1 MKSAPLASVV
11 RSQMGPK
18 IFFLGLIVVFLGT
31 LLVGYQQFQALRNHH
46 RQVIRPLITSLQAYM
61 THASSVLH
69 ILADVDLREING
81 RSSILERTHRAVPYF
96 DRLIVTD
103 AQGMVLASHPS
114 GIEGMD
120 FSGFLP
126 SLLKDTENL
135 EAVSD
140 PYVSQETGK
149 VTVSLTVRRASSG
162 FVMGELNL
170 SQIQTYV
177 ESVMDATGAGEI
189 AFVVDSYGNL
199 VAHPNRY
206 LVVRQTNL
214 RHISV
219 LDRVIS
225 DRKLHVALSR
235 WDATWHLATAAF
247 MPERGWILCVATPLR
262 RLLSPVAEALGLAV
276 ILLCVSTV
284 LMLTAAK
291 KQLERVVER
300 PLERFSRALAY
311 VAEGHASAVDRLE
324 PCGVAELD
332 RVVGA
337 MKQMAD
343 TVTARDHEVRLTLE
357 ALEKSNEEL
366 EEAIARANRLAVEA
380 EVANQAKSLF
390 LANMS
395 HEIRTPMNG
404 ILGMNR
410 LLQNTPLTPLQR
422 EYVDI
427 IQKSGEALLSLLND
441 ILDFSKIEAGKMELE
456 HVDFDLRALVEGVAE
471 TLAVKAHEK
480 GLELACLV
488 DAAVPRYLR
497 GDPTRL
503 RQILLNLVGN
513 ALKFTEKGEIV
524 LSVAPAESE
533 PQQERVSVRFAVRDT
548 GIGIPKDQLDAIFQ
562 SFSQADASITRKYG
576 GTGLGLTI
584 SKRLVEMMGGV
595 MGVDSEVGKGS
606 TFWFTAAL
614 EMGEGSAKK
623 EHLRVDETVLQRIR
637 STRVLAVDDNA
648 TNRFVLTEMLR
659 VWGYPH
665 DEAPDGP
672 AALAKLREAQGNGT
686 PFHLVILDMQMP
698 EMDGETV
705 ARQIRGDPK
714 LSHMPCLLL
723 TSVVTPAMGER
734 IKKEGLFR
742 AVLTKPVRYSKLY
755 NALLACLD
763 LAQEVHDEALA
774 PESLSPGK
782 ETPNLVVLLA
792 EDNAVNQKVAAGC
805 LSKLGCRVDVVS
817 NGKEALEAL
826 GRQTYDLVF
835 MDVQMPV
842 LDGLEATRM
851 IRKGLVPVKNPRV
864 PIIAM
869 TAHALPGDR
878 EVCLK
883 AGMDDYVPKPLRL
896 EELQA
901 AIERQKN
908 RAAQGDAAVEK
919 EAVEAVSSFAAGA
932 TVDHEVFHWDELV
945 DRLGGDMDLSWEIL
959 SEFVAELPQR
969 LREIDEALEKGD
981 MTVIKRL
988 AHSLKGAAANI
999 SAHRLSEAARDLE
1012 HAVDPENPGDL
1023 FPLCAVVKEQADRL
1037 TMAVHDVGAPSE
1049 AVSF

>member
-11 RSQMGPK
+11 RSHMGPK
-18 IFFLGLIVVFLGT
+18 IFALGFTAVFLGT
-31 LLVGYQQFQALRNHH
+31 LLVGYQQIQTVRNHH
-46 RQVIRPLITSLQAYM
+46 RQVIRPLMTSLQWYVH
-61 THASSVLH
+61 HASSTLH
-69 ILADVDLREING
+69 ILASTDVWATEG
-81 RSSILERTHRAVPYF
+81 RPSILEKIHQAVPYF

-103 AQGMVLASHPS
+103 GQGIVLASYPS
-114 GIEGMD
+114 GVEGMD

-126 SLLKDTENL
+126 TLLKDPGKL

-149 VTVSLTVRRASSG
+149 VTVSLAVRHGSLG

-170 SQIQTYV
+170 SKIQTYV
-177 ESVMDATGAGEI
+177 ESLLDGAGAGNI
-189 AFVVDSYGNL
+189 AFVVDGYGNL
-199 VAHPNRY
+199 LAHPNHD
-206 LVVRQTNL
+206 LVSQQINL
-214 RHISV
+214 GHVSV
-219 LDRVIS
+219 VNRVIS
-225 DRKLHVALSR
+225 DRKTHAALVTLDSS
-235 WDATWHLATAAF
+235 WHMATAAF
-247 MPERGWILCVATPLR
+247 MAERGWIFCVATPLWR
-262 RLLSPVAEALGLAV
+262 FLSPVAQASGLAV
-276 ILLCVSTV
+276 ALLCLSTAV
-284 LMLTAAK
+284 VMALARR
-291 KQLERVVER
+291 QVERVVGT

-311 VAEGHASAVDRLE
+311 VADGHVDAVDRLE

-343 TVTARDHEVRLTLE
+343 TVAAREHEVRLTLE
-357 ALEKSNEEL
+357 ALEKSNKEL
-366 EEAIARANRLAVEA
+366 EEAITQANRLALEA

-410 LLQNTPLTPLQR
+410 LLQDTPLTPLQR
-422 EYVDI
+422 DYVDI

-456 HVDFDLRALVEGVAE
+456 HVDFDLRDTVEGVAE
-471 TLAVKAHEK
+471 TLAIKAHEK

-497 GDPTRL
+497 GDAARL

-513 ALKFTEKGEIV
+513 ALKFTEKGEVV
-524 LSVAPAESE
+524 LSVTRTESE
-533 PQQERVSVRFAVRDT
+533 PQQGKVSLRFAVRDT
-548 GIGIPKDQLDAIFQ
+548 GIGIPKDRIEAIFQ

-584 SKRLVEMMGGV
+584 SKKLVEMMGGV

-606 TFWFTAAL
+606 TFWFTAVL
-614 EMGEGSAKK
+614 EVGERAAEEEK
-623 EHLRVDETVLQRIR
+623 LRIDEAVLQRVQ
-637 STRVLAVDDNA
+637 STRVLVVDDNA
-648 TNRFVLTEMLR
+648 TNRFVVSEMLR
-659 VWGYPH
+659 VWGYGY
-665 DEAPDGP
+665 DEAADGP
-672 AALAKLREAQGNGT
+672 TALEKLRAAHRNGM
-686 PFHLVILDMQMP
+686 PFDIVVLDMQMP
-698 EMDGETV
+698 EMDGEMV
-705 ARQIRGDPK
+705 VRHMRADSD
-714 LSHMPCLLL
+714 LSRTPCVLL

-734 IKKEGLFR
+734 VKTEDLFR

-763 LAQEVHDEALA
+763 LAQVVQSQVRGVTCLSLDKDAPALR
-774 PESLSPGK
+774 
-782 ETPNLVVLLA
+782 VLLA
-792 EDNAVNQKVAAGC
+792 EDNPVNQKVAAGC
-805 LSKLGCRVDVVS
+805 LGKLGCTVDVVS
-817 NGKEALEAL
+817 NGQEALEAL
-826 GRQTYDLVF
+826 RQQTYDLVF

-851 IRKGLVPVKNPRV
+851 IRKGLARVKNPRV

-878 EVCLK
+878 QMCLQ

-896 EELQA
+896 EDLQG
-901 AIERQKN
+901 AIERQMH
-908 RAAQGDAAVEK
+908 RAERDAQVHEEAA
-919 EAVEAVSSFAAGA
+919 ACTSPSAGLAAA
-932 TVDHEVFHWDELV
+932 DQDVFHWDELV

-969 LREIDEALEKGD
+969 LKEIDEALEKGD
-981 MTVIKRL
+981 IAETKRL

-999 SAHRLSEAARDLE
+999 SAHRLSEAARALE
-1012 HAVDPENPGDL
+1012 QAAAPENPVDL
-1023 FPLCAVVKEQADRL
+1023 LPLCAVVKEQADRL
-1037 TMAVHDVGAPSE
+1037 TMAVCDVGAPSD

>member
-11 RSQMGPK
+11 RSHMGPK
-18 IFFLGLIVVFLGT
+18 IFALGLMVVFLGT
-31 LLVGYQQFQALRNHH
+31 LLVGYQQIQTVRNHH
-46 RQVIRPLITSLQAYM
+46 RQVIRPLTTSFQAYVH
-61 THASSVLH
+61 HASSSLR
-69 ILADVDLREING
+69 ILAYADSKAIDGLP
-81 RSSILERTHRAVPYF
+81 SILERAHQAVPYF

-103 AQGMVLASHPS
+103 NQGIVLASYPS
-114 GIEGMD
+114 GVEDMD

-126 SLLKDTENL
+126 SLLKDSGAL

-140 PYVSQETGK
+140 PHVSQETGK
-149 VTVSLTVRRASSG
+149 VTVSLAVRHASLG
-162 FVMGELNL
+162 FVIGELNL
-170 SQIQTYV
+170 SEIQAYV
-177 ESVMDATGAGEI
+177 ESLLDARGAGDI
-189 AFVVDSYGNL
+189 AFVVDGYGNL
-199 VAHPNRY
+199 LAHPNRD
-206 LVVRQTNL
+206 LVAQQTNL
-214 RHISV
+214 GHISV
-219 LDRVIS
+219 VHRVIS
-225 DRKLHVALSR
+225 DKKPHVSLVKLDSS
-235 WDATWHLATAAF
+235 WHLATAAF
-247 MPERGWILCVATPLR
+247 MAERGWILCVATPLWR
-262 RLLSPVAEALGLAV
+262 FLSPVAQASGLAV
-276 ILLCVSTV
+276 ALLCLSTAV
-284 LMLTAAK
+284 MLAAARR
-291 KQLERVVER
+291 QVERVVGR

-311 VAEGHASAVDRLE
+311 VADGHAGAVDRLE

-343 TVTARDHEVRLTLE
+343 TVAAREHELRLTMK

-410 LLQNTPLTPLQR
+410 LLQDTPLNPLQR

-456 HVDFDLRALVEGVAE
+456 HVDFDLRAAVEGVAE

-497 GDPTRL
+497 GDPARL

-513 ALKFTEKGEIV
+513 ALKFTEQGEIV
-524 LSVAPAESE
+524 LSVAPTKNEA
-533 PQQERVSVRFAVRDT
+533 QQGRVSLRFAVRDT
-548 GIGIPKDQLDAIFQ
+548 GIGIPKDRIDAIFQ

-606 TFWFTAAL
+606 TFWFTAML
-614 EMGEGSAKK
+614 EMGEGAAK
-623 EHLRVDETVLQRIR
+623 EENLRIDEAVLQRMQ
-637 STRVLAVDDNA
+637 STRVLVVDDNA
-648 TNRFVLTEMLR
+648 TNRFVLSEMLR
-659 VWGYPH
+659 VWGYAYA
-665 DEAPDGP
+665 EAHDGP
-672 AALAKLREAQGNGT
+672 TALNTLREAQRNGA

-705 ARQIRGDPK
+705 ARQMRDDPD
-714 LSHMPCLLL
+714 LSSTPCILL
-723 TSVVTPAMGER
+723 TSVVTPGMGER
-734 IKKEGLFR
+734 LKKEGLFR
-742 AVLTKPVRYSKLY
+742 LVLTKPVRYSKLY

-763 LAQEVHDEALA
+763 LAQLVQCEVLA
-774 PESLSPGK
+774 PAGLSPSQ
-782 ETPNLVVLLA
+782 ETPNLKVLLA

-805 LSKLGCRVDVVS
+805 LGKLGCRVDVVS

-826 GRQTYDLVF
+826 QQQTYDLVF

-878 EVCLK
+878 EMCLK
-883 AGMDDYVPKPLRL
+883 AGMDDYISKPLRM
-896 EELQA
+896 EDLQG
-901 AIERQKN
+901 AIERQRH
-908 RAAQGDAAVEK
+908 RAAHGDALAEK
-919 EAVEAVSSFAAGA
+919 EDAASPSSFAAGA
-932 TVDHEVFHWDELV
+932 TADHEVFHWDELV

-981 MTVIKRL
+981 MTVTKRL

-999 SAHRLSEAARDLE
+999 SAHRLSEAARALELAADAKNPSDLR
-1012 HAVDPENPGDL
+1012 
-1023 FPLCAVVKEQADRL
+1023 PLCAVVKEQADRL
-1037 TMAVHDVGAPSE
+1037 TMAVHDVGVPSE